1 MDKWDKT
8 PTVLPQ
14 DVARSVLEILQ
25 DVPSEEPYEEL
36 KSCLVQSFALTDY
49 QRAEQFVRLPGVGD
63 RRPSELMNTM
73 FVLLPSGH
81 PPCFLF
87 KYHVFAASPRRHPR
101 TPDNQ
106 KM

>member
-36 KSCLVQSFALTDY
+36 KSRLVQSFALTDY
-49 QRAEQFVRLPGVGD
+49 QRVEQFVRLPGLGD
-63 RRPSELMNTM
+63 RRPSEVMNTM
-73 FVLLPSGH
+73 LVLLLSGH
-81 PPCFLF
+81 PPCFF
-87 KYHVFAASPRRHPR
+87 SNTFFAASPCKHPR
-101 TPDNQ
+101 TADNQ
-106 KM
+106 KK